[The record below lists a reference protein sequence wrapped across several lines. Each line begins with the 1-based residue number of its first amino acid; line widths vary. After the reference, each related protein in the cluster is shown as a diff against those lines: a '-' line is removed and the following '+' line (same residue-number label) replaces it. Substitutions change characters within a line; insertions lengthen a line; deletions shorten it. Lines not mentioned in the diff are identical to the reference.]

1 MKNNATIHL
10 VLNTEQLQ
18 KFKEKA
24 RNEGVSLSEL
34 CRQRVLGSS
43 QLDRIELMIEKILEN
58 VKPNTNKPD
67 N

>member
-10 VLNTEQLQ
+10 VLNSQQLE

-34 CRQRVLGSS
+34 CRQRVLGPS
-43 QLDRIELMIEKILEN
+43 QLDKIEYILEKILEN
-58 VKPNTNKPD
+58 VKTNPNKSN

>member
-18 KFKEKA
+18 RFKEKA
-24 RNEGVSLSEL
+24 RDEYVSLSEL

-43 QLDRIELMIEKILEN
+43 QLDRIEDLLKRILEN
-58 VKPNTNKPD
+58 VKTNSHQPNN
-67 N
+67 